1 MLIRIKYNPHQE
13 AIKHTETRNSFH
25 V

>member
-13 AIKHTETRNSFH
+13 TIKHTETRNKTN
-25 V
+25 